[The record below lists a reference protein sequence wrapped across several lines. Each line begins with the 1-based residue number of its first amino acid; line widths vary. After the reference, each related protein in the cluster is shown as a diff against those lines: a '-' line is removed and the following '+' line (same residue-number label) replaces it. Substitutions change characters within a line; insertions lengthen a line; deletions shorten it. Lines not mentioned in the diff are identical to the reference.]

1 MSLANIG
8 LFMKLE
14 AGGPHT
20 LILKPVINMQLM
32 VSVFTVL
39 CRYS

>member
-14 AGGPHT
+14 VGAPYT
-20 LILKPVINMQLM
+20 LMVKPVINMQL
-32 VSVFTVL
+32 VGSVFITM
-39 CRYS
+39 